1 MGRPGRPAKLRDAR
15 FVGILMEEEV
25 LRRIDEKGI
34 ERSDFIRGAVEM
46 ALSADSLTE
55 VLREKERLREEV
67 KALRRECELK
77 DRRIR
82 ELERELER
90 SRGIIAEMGGK
101 LVRHSEKVKKLREAA
116 SAKKYRT
123 SVGYLTLEE
132 IKRLYEERKDKLAT
146 SQHSRGNLLSWLSAV
161 LYDNPIAIREVAE
174 ALGLQD
180 SSPQLTSSFTAT
192 ADVPTT
198 APAASENANG
208 ASAAEEAEGVEEVE
222 KAAERERTEKMLKAR
237 GARRH
242 RRMIEE
248 LDFKALAKEWGCSE
262 EEARRIVAERF
273 ASSSPPSSPPS
284 PPSSETEGMNSSELI
299 RRARSI
305 LEGY

>member
-34 ERSDFIRGAVEM
+34 ERSEFIRGAVEM

-55 VLREKERLREEV
+55 VLKEKERLREEV

-90 SRGIIAEMGGK
+90 SRGIIAEMGGE
-101 LVRHSEKVKKLREAA
+101 LVRHSEKVKKLREKVDAR
-116 SAKKYRT
+116 KYRT
-123 SVGYLTLEE
+123 SFGYLTLEE
-132 IKRLYEERKDKLAT
+132 IKRIYEERKDKLST
-146 SQHSRGNLLSWLSAV
+146 NPLSWLSAV

-180 SSPQLTSSFTAT
+180 SSSLT
-192 ADVPTT
+192 PTPST
-198 APAASENANG
+198 PSPTVVIVDAAEDAEKAENA
-208 ASAAEEAEGVEEVE
+208 E
-222 KAAERERTEKMLKAR
+222 KERTGRMLKAR
-237 GARRH
+237 EARRH

-248 LDFKALAKEWGCSE
+248 IDFKALAKEWGCSE

-273 ASSSPPSSPPS
+273 ASSPLSSSPSS
-284 PPSSETEGMNSSELI
+284 PSSETEGMNSSELI

>member
-67 KALRRECELK
+67 KVLRRECELK

-132 IKRLYEERKDKLAT
+132 IKRLYEERKDKIT
-146 SQHSRGNLLSWLSAV
+146 NPQGWLSAV

-174 ALGLQD
+174 ALGLQN
-180 SSPQLTSSFTAT
+180 SSSSLTPS
-192 ADVPTT
+192 PTPSPAS
-198 APAASENANG
+198 APAVVIVDAAEDAAEDAEKAENA
-208 ASAAEEAEGVEEVE
+208 E
-222 KAAERERTEKMLKAR
+222 KERTEKMLKAR
-237 GARRH
+237 KSRRH

-284 PPSSETEGMNSSELI
+284 SPSSETEGMNSSELI

>member
-1 MGRPGRPAKLRDAR
+1 
-15 FVGILMEEEV
+15 
-25 LRRIDEKGI
+25 
-34 ERSDFIRGAVEM
+34 M

-77 DRRIR
+77 DRQIR

-101 LVRHSEKVKKLREAA
+101 LVRHSEKVKKLREKVD
-116 SAKKYRT
+116 AKKYRT

-132 IKRLYEERKDKLAT
+132 IKRLYEERKDKIT
-146 SQHSRGNLLSWLSAV
+146 NPQGWLSAV

-174 ALGLQD
+174 ALGFQAFPPQTSTPLTP
-180 SSPQLTSSFTAT
+180 SPAIVI
-192 ADVPTT
+192 AD
-198 APAASENANG
+198 AAEDAVEDAAENAEN
-208 ASAAEEAEGVEEVE
+208 AE
-222 KAAERERTEKMLKAR
+222 KERTEKMLKAR
-237 GARRH
+237 GVRRH

-248 LDFKALAKEWGCSE
+248 MDFKALAKEWGCSE

-273 ASSSPPSSPPS
+273 ASPSSPPPS
-284 PPSSETEGMNSSELI
+284 SPSSETEGMNSSELI

>member
-34 ERSDFIRGAVEM
+34 ERSEFIRGAVEM

-55 VLREKERLREEV
+55 VLKEKEQLREEV

-90 SRGIIAEMGGK
+90 SRGIIAEMGGE
-101 LVRHSEKVKKLREAA
+101 LVRHSEKVKKLREKVD
-116 SAKKYRT
+116 AKKYRT

-132 IKRLYEERKDKLAT
+132 IKRLYEERKDKIT
-146 SQHSRGNLLSWLSAV
+146 NPQGWLSAV

-180 SSPQLTSSFTAT
+180 SSSLT
-192 ADVPTT
+192 PTPST
-198 APAASENANG
+198 PSPAVVIVD
-208 ASAAEEAEGVEEVE
+208 AAEDA
-222 KAAERERTEKMLKAR
+222 AAEDAEKERTERMLKAR
-237 GARRH
+237 EARR
-242 RRMIEE
+242 RRMIGEI
-248 LDFKALAKEWGCSE
+248 DFKALAKEWGCSE
-262 EEARRIVAERF
+262 EEARRIVAERL
-273 ASSSPPSSPPS
+273 
-284 PPSSETEGMNSSELI
+284 SEAEEEVHRKMIE
-299 RRARSI
+299 RARSI
-305 LEGY
+305 IEGY

>member
-1 MGRPGRPAKLRDAR
+1 
-15 FVGILMEEEV
+15 MEGEV

-34 ERSDFIRGAVEM
+34 ERSEFIRGAVEM

-90 SRGIIAEMGGK
+90 SRGIIAEMGGE
-101 LVRHSEKVKKLREAA
+101 LVRHSEKVKKLREKVDAR
-116 SAKKYRT
+116 KYRT
-123 SVGYLTLEE
+123 SFGYLTLEE
-132 IKRLYEERKDKLAT
+132 IKRIYEERKDTLT
-146 SQHSRGNLLSWLSAV
+146 TNPLNWLSAV

-174 ALGLQD
+174 ALGLQNS
-180 SSPQLTSSFTAT
+180 SSPLTPS
-192 ADVPTT
+192 PTPSPVS
-198 APAASENANG
+198 APAVVIVDAVEDAVEDAAENAEN
-208 ASAAEEAEGVEEVE
+208 AENAE
-222 KAAERERTEKMLKAR
+222 KERTERMLKAR

-284 PPSSETEGMNSSELI
+284 SPSSETEGMNSSELI

>member
-101 LVRHSEKVKKLREAA
+101 LVKHSEKVKKLREAA

-123 SVGYLTLEE
+123 SFGYLTLEE
-132 IKRLYEERKDKLAT
+132 IKQIYEERKDKLAT

-180 SSPQLTSSFTAT
+180 SPPQPTSSFTAT
-192 ADVPTT
+192 ADTA

-208 ASAAEEAEGVEEVE
+208 ASAAEDAEDAEEVE

-237 GARRH
+237 EVRRH

-248 LDFKALAKEWGCSE
+248 LDFKALAKEWECSE

-273 ASSSPPSSPPS
+273 ASSSPPSPPPS
-284 PPSSETEGMNSSELI
+284 SPSSETEGMNSSELI